1 MKGLPILF
9 SGAMVRGLL
18 REIEAPGT
26 GKAMTR
32 RMPWA
37 WLRFMARPGHWVK
50 FSEDLWRAAMVD
62 RSDITALKLYGDD
75 DPNITFTWTS
85 APMPHQEGAI
95 RTTWYAQPV
104 AKPGDRLWVRERT
117 KCIAVRGEEIKVRY
131 DADGYEPGVW
141 LPFPSRLRFTP
152 RAGELL
158 SMGCYLEASRIT
170 LDVSATKIERLQDIS
185 EADAMA
191 EGVQLKVDQDGN
203 RLVDIGSKHSPLHY
217 IDPKLRGKGGKA
229 IDAAWT
235 FRCHFAALWD
245 SLHGPGAWDANP
257 EVVAITFTPHRIN
270 ILNMDKK

>member
-1 MKGLPILF
+1 MADRPILF

-26 GKAMTR
+26 GKTMTR
-32 RMPWA
+32 RMA
-37 WLRFMARPGHWVK
+37 WRPI
-50 FSEDLWRAAMVD
+50 SEQFREQVAQV
-62 RSDITALKLYGDD
+62 
-75 DPNITFTWTS
+75 
-85 APMPHQEGAI
+85 APPGIPHTIG
-95 RTTWYAQPV
+95 AQPSLWQKV
-104 AKPGDRLWVRERT
+104 MPGDRLWVRERT

-257 EVVAITFTPHRIN
+257 EVVALTFTPHRVN